1 MAYCLLQWLLL
12 LHPFFISVA
21 EITYD
26 AKEKELE
33 VSIRIFTDD
42 FEKTLRQNYPAD
54 KVDLLH
60 TADVKATGGII
71 KKYVAN
77 KFVVALNGKKMPLEF
92 EGYEQ
97 VEESTWCYF
106 TIPYANKIQQVKVN
120 NSLLYEYKK
129 EQTNLHHVTING
141 TRKSSQLNYP
151 DTDAGFVF

>member
-1 MAYCLLQWLLL
+1 MAYCLLQWLFL

-26 AKEKELE
+26 GKDKELE

-42 FEKTLRQNYPAD
+42 FEKTLRQNYPAE

-60 TADVKATGGII
+60 SADVKTTGVII

-77 KFVVALNGKKMPLEF
+77 KFQVTLNGKKVPFEF
-92 EGYEQ
+92 VGYEQ
-97 VEESTWCYF
+97 VEENTWCYF
-106 TIPYANKIQQVKVN
+106 TIPFTDKIHQVKVN
-120 NSLLYEYKK
+120 NSLLYDYKK

-141 TRKSSQLNYP
+141 TQKSSQLNYP
-151 DTDAGFVF
+151 DTDTRFVF